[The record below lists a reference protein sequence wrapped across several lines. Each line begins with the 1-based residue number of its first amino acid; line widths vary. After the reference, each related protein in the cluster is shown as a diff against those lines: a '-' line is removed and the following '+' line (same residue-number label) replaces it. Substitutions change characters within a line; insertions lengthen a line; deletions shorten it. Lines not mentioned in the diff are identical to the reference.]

1 MTAPTANRPRPSRRT
16 FLKGVATAVAAPYI
30 VPASALGLDGATA
43 PSNRITLAC
52 IGVNGRGTANMK
64 SFLNHADAEVVAI
77 CDVDQAHRERAQRT
91 VQSRYASDRP
101 SYTGCDTY
109 NDFRDVI
116 ARDDIDAVM
125 VGTPDHWHALIAIA
139 AAKSGK
145 DIYCEK
151 PISKTIAEGRAVCDA
166 VRRYGRIFQTGSQL
180 RSSRNVRFACELV
193 RNGRIGKLHTIRTY
207 LPPGTTCG
215 PQPEMP
221 IPPGFDYNLWLGPAR
236 WAPYTAR
243 RCHHTFR
250 YVSDYAG
257 GTMTDLGAH
266 DNDLAQWGNGTE
278 HTGPVEIEGTGQFP
292 PDGFFDTAMRY
303 EVHYTYANG
312 VTLICSTDPYPAG
325 TGVRFEGTEGWVYTR
340 TAINAEPQSLLETSI
355 GPNEIHLYQSNDH
368 HRNFLD
374 CVKSR
379 KETIVP
385 AETGHRS
392 ITICHLG
399 NIAMKLGRKL
409 SWDPDRERF
418 KDDPEADR
426 HLLSPMRAPW
436 RLEA

>member
-1 MTAPTANRPRPSRRT
+1 MGPTTNSGRYSRRS
-16 FLKGVATAVAAPYI
+16 FLKGAAAMAAAPYI
-30 VPASALGLDGATA
+30 VPASALGLDGAVA
-43 PSNRITLAC
+43 PSNRITMAC
-52 IGVNGRGTANMK
+52 IGVNSRGTGDMK
-64 SFLNHADAEVVAI
+64 SFLNHADTQVVAV
-77 CDVDQAHRERAQRT
+77 CDVDKAHRERAKRIVET
-91 VQSRYASDRP
+91 RYAKNRSG
-101 SYTGCDTY
+101 YTGCDVY
-109 NDFRDVI
+109 NDFRDVM
-116 ARDDIDAVM
+116 ARDDVDAVM
-125 VGTPDHWHALIAIA
+125 IATPDHWHALIAIA
-139 AAKSGK
+139 AAKAGK

-151 PISKTIAEGRAVCDA
+151 PISKTVAEGRALCDA
-166 VRRYGRIFQTGSQL
+166 VRCYGRIFQTGSQL
-180 RSSRNVRFACELV
+180 RSVRNVRFACELV

-207 LPPGTTCG
+207 LPPSPSCG
-215 PQPEMP
+215 PQPEMSVP
-221 IPPGFDYNLWLGPAR
+221 QGFDYDLWLGPAR
-236 WAPYTAR
+236 WAPYTVR
-243 RCHHTFR
+243 RCHRSFR

-278 HTGPVEIEGTGQFP
+278 HTGPVEIEGRGEFP
-292 PDGFFDTAMRY
+292 RDGLFDAAMRY
-303 EVHYTYANG
+303 EVRYTYANG
-312 VTLICSTDPYPAG
+312 VTLICSTDPYPEG

-340 TAINAEPQSLLETSI
+340 WAINAEPQSLLETNI
-355 GPNEIHLYQSNDH
+355 GPNEIHLYKSEDH

-409 SWDPDRERF
+409 RWDPDRERF

-426 HLLSPMRAPW
+426 YLLSPMRAPW
-436 RLEA
+436 RLEV